1 MISWS
6 SADVSARVSFSLYS
20 IRIYFSRETFSN
32 AWHIFFCPPFFVIQT
47 SPDKLR
53 NDEKLIRGLWDHLFA
68 FTKLRLAKKHDIYK
82 KEVLIAGRLL
92 WKILDCW
99 YGILPYR
106 KTKKYII
113 SFTEG
118 SSFVGQFTS
127 HEKQRRLWQA
137 FLKICFEW
145 LSTYTKI
152 NKNWMW
158 FSGKNLK
165 SSFNYFNWE
174 GFV

>member
-1 MISWS
+1 MINWS

-82 KEVLIAGRLL
+82 KEVNQ
-92 WKILDCW
+92 W
-99 YGILPYR
+99 YWSLGVCYEKFWTVDMEFYL
-106 KTKKYII
+106 T
-113 SFTEG
+113 
-118 SSFVGQFTS
+118 
-127 HEKQRRLWQA
+127 EKQKNILFHLPKVAALSASSLLMKNNGDCDRL
-137 FLKICFEW
+137 F
-145 LSTYTKI
+145 
-152 NKNWMW
+152 
-158 FSGKNLK
+158 
-165 SSFNYFNWE
+165 
-174 GFV
+174 

>member
-1 MISWS
+1 MYLLVCILFGFTFLGKR
-6 SADVSARVSFSLYS
+6 SATLD
-20 IRIYFSRETFSN
+20 IYFFAHHFLSHKHLLTNLEMMKNWYEVCGT
-32 AWHIFFCPPFFVIQT
+32 T
-47 SPDKLR
+47 SS
-53 NDEKLIRGLWDHLFA
+53 H

-82 KEVLIAGRLL
+82 KEVNQWYWSLGVCYEKF
-92 WKILDCW
+92 WTCW

-106 KTKKYII
+106 KTKKNII

-118 SSFVGQFTS
+118 SNFVGQFTS

>member
-1 MISWS
+1 MINWS

-82 KEVLIAGRLL
+82 KEVNQWYSSLGVCYEKF
-92 WKILDCW
+92 WTCW

-106 KTKKYII
+106 KTKK
-113 SFTEG
+113 
-118 SSFVGQFTS
+118 
-127 HEKQRRLWQA
+127 K
-137 FLKICFEW
+137 
-145 LSTYTKI
+145 
-152 NKNWMW
+152 
-158 FSGKNLK
+158 
-165 SSFNYFNWE
+165 NYFIAALSASSLLIKNNDDCDRL
-174 GFV
+174 F